1 MVKLLRL
8 IGAFVILAAGTVL
21 TLPLPEFGILL
32 ILVATR
38 MLGDRFAW
46 ARVVNAKVDA
56 GWKKVKAWLKKV
68 FRR

>member
-1 MVKLLRL
+1 MAKFLRL
-8 IGAFVILAAGTVL
+8 IAAFGILAVGIVL
-21 TLPLPEFGILL
+21 TLPLPEFGIPL

-56 GWKKVKAWLKKV
+56 GWNKVKAWLKKV

>member
-1 MVKLLRL
+1 MVKLLRT
-8 IGAFVILAAGTVL
+8 IAAFVILAAGIVL
-21 TLPLPEFGILL
+21 ALPLPELGIPL